1 MIVSGE
7 CSKVMKT
14 VSVRLEWREEGEE
27 VDSAEVAGDFNQWEK
42 VPLFLQCE
50 EDDSVWWTMLEV
62 MPGGYSYKFL
72 IDGEWKNA
80 PGAEVE
86 ENEDGEL
93 VSVLIVEEE
102 EDGVE
107 EENGESCKEE
117 KATISGER
125 RESVKAE
132 NNLEERGQRRA
143 AVGTN

>member
-1 MIVSGE
+1 MHQVCELKVS
-7 CSKVMKT
+7 
-14 VSVRLEWREEGEE
+14 
-27 VDSAEVAGDFNQWEK
+27 
-42 VPLFLQCE
+42 LQT
-50 EDDSVWWTMLEV
+50 SI
-62 MPGGYSYKFL
+62 PSFS
-72 IDGEWKNA
+72 
-80 PGAEVE
+80 GAEVE

-102 EDGVE
+102 EEDGVE
-107 EENGESCKEE
+107 EENGENCKEE

>member
-1 MIVSGE
+1 MHQVCELKVS
-7 CSKVMKT
+7 
-14 VSVRLEWREEGEE
+14 
-27 VDSAEVAGDFNQWEK
+27 
-42 VPLFLQCE
+42 LQT
-50 EDDSVWWTMLEV
+50 SI
-62 MPGGYSYKFL
+62 PSFS
-72 IDGEWKNA
+72 
-80 PGAEVE
+80 GAEVE

-107 EENGESCKEE
+107 EENGENCKEE